1 MKEPVRL
8 LIVNCI
14 LFNTNLAIDSNSKPF
29 QCNHCGRCFGRQ
41 DVLGRHMRL
50 HENDSRDQSTTLENS
65 QPHRGQSQAPAPI
78 NPMAGVS
85 APPQS
90 NPLGQPTFSEPPY
103 LFESDSLLE
112 WLMSDINGASIVPL
126 PLIDFPGSSNITDN
140 MHFSVSRDL
149 EAQAA
154 QPTQGPG
161 NMALNQI
168 YKLID
173 DLSRKLN
180 SDVHH
185 SGFTSAFLDASLHE
199 FFKRVSPSFPVIH
212 EQTFSL
218 QRSIPPLLLNMVAL
232 GSLFVCETGAVEK
245 GEMLWRLGHTAVA
258 TSWQTL
264 IEIRGLWDACDGVQ
278 LVLTA
283 LLGQTYA
290 LLSSNVNIRTTASV
304 FHGLGFYWARTS
316 GMYSVRNVVSEGM
329 PSLESSVAEKNA
341 AWRSWAAA
349 EVQRRAILGHYVL
362 DGLISQASGSPAS
375 ARHLINSLETA
386 CSEAAFAAET
396 ADEWIAEMTQS
407 TAVQIPVS
415 EVFARVFSSE
425 YTRMPLQLSQFSVF
439 VILEGLQ
446 SLISDLHE
454 VRGEVFGIVS
464 KQQVIRALLNIF
476 EGNISS
482 LSPSPNIHHLQ
493 ILIRWNSV
501 LIEMTAPSISIY
513 RWLCNRYQL
522 PQMLGGIHAKGSADH
537 LDLTHWTRQADCFR
551 AVLHAI
557 TITRLL
563 NDLPLSQAYRMHIP
577 TAVFTSAMVMV
588 TICLLSQSVI
598 RIPAKYI
605 WLEVWSRRLIENGAE
620 EFTAQDPSMEDLLQ
634 ELTHDGTDTMVSINL
649 LDEINSLQI
658 VLRTVAS
665 KWGISAQMEDI
676 IGRLATLARE
686 RHDPPT

>member
-1 MKEPVRL
+1 
-8 LIVNCI
+8 
-14 LFNTNLAIDSNSKPF
+14 
-29 QCNHCGRCFGRQ
+29 
-41 DVLGRHMRL
+41 MRL
-50 HENDSRDQSTTLENS
+50 HENDTRDPSTTLENG

-78 NPMAGVS
+78 NSVTG
-85 APPQS
+85 APALRQS
-90 NPLGQPTFSEPPY
+90 NPLGQPTFSEPPNF
-103 LFESDSLLE
+103 FESDNLLE

-126 PLIDFPGSSNITDN
+126 PLIDFPGSSNTTDN
-140 MHFSVSRDL
+140 LHFPVSADM
-149 EAQAA
+149 EAQVA

-161 NMALNQI
+161 NMALDQI

-232 GSLFVCETGAVEK
+232 GSLFVCESGAVEK

-316 GMYSVRNVVSEGM
+316 GMFSVRDVVSEGM
-329 PSLESSVAEKNA
+329 PSIESPDAEKNA
-341 AWRSWAAA
+341 VWRSWAAA

-375 ARHLINSLETA
+375 ARHLINSLETT
-386 CSEAAFAAET
+386 CSETVFAAET
-396 ADEWIAEMTQS
+396 ADEWISEMMRS
-407 TAVQIPVS
+407 TSVRIPVS
-415 EVFARVFSSE
+415 EAFSRVFSSG
-425 YTRMPLQLSQFSVF
+425 YTTMPLQLSQFSIF
-439 VILEGLQ
+439 VIIEGLQ

-454 VRGEVFGIVS
+454 VRGVVFGTVS
-464 KQQVIRALLNIF
+464 QQQVIRALLNIY
-476 EGNISS
+476 EGNIAS

-493 ILIRWNSV
+493 ILIRWHCV

-537 LDLTHWTRQADCFR
+537 LDLTHWTRRADCYR

-557 TITRLL
+557 AITRLL
-563 NDLPLSQAYRMHIP
+563 NDLPLSQAYTMHIP
-577 TAVFTSAMVMV
+577 TAVFTSAMVMAI
-588 TICLLSQSVI
+588 ICLLSQSMI
-598 RIPAKYI
+598 RIPAKYN
-605 WLEVWSRRLIENGAE
+605 WLDVWSRQLIENEVE
-620 EFTAQDPSMEDLLQ
+620 EFPLQSPSMEDLFK
-634 ELTHDGTDTMVSINL
+634 ELTCDGTDTIVSINL

-658 VLRTVAS
+658 ILRTVAS

-686 RHDPPT
+686 SHDPPT